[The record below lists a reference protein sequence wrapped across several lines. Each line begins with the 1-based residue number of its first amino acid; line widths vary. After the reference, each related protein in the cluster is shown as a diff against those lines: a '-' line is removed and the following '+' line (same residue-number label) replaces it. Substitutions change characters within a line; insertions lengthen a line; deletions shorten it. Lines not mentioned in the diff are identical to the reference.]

1 MGIFNEQSFDHPF
14 VRGIQGA
21 PGVGFSLTA
30 DGNYDMNKK
39 KLTNVGAPS
48 NNTDAA
54 TRKYVD
60 DNSSGSPKTS
70 VLTVDSNIDMN
81 KKYRITNLSTPLD
94 GKEPPTKDYVDNTF
108 LDRDGSYSMKG
119 NLNMDNNKMVNVG
132 APTANDDAA
141 NKSYVDTKVT
151 NTMSS
156 AATKQELANYLK
168 KDGTDTMK
176 GSLDMANNRIF
187 HLPNPTGTQQPTPF
201 GFTEARY
208 LQVTGTNKMLG
219 NLNMDSKGIINLK
232 TPTSNTDAATK
243 KYVDDNTGA
252 PDLSDYLEKDGS
264 VAMTGNLNLNSH
276 EIDNLSNPSTD
287 KQAANRGWVR
297 KQIEGLDHH
306 SGEAQIGVFNIT
318 PPARPTTM
326 YLQYIGRSSPTV
338 DFVLTTSAPGQAL
351 ASFAPTANSYIN
363 KIEFQFGSRNINVDF
378 LFFIPRDSFHS
389 NSVFWVSGNRTGT
402 WSLNIHKSWN
412 YNMSGVKLRTHNN
425 NNHSAITCRVFFD
438 LPKAITKP
446 LGRIEINTPDIV
458 ISGVLKDDVNLGGN
472 KIENLGVPTQGN
484 EAATKSYVDNL
495 VQHATV
501 QPSHY
506 KDEFAY
512 LMSSAS
518 QWTDEIDTR
527 TSFVI
532 KSIGDLGP
540 KNGNF
545 HDYNLKVIKMGINK
559 DSQGGYKYKMGINFY
574 RLTKNTDYTLCLEIL
589 NSEYALWHK
598 SQISVDKGT
607 STGLSIGNVSIR
619 KLSHR
624 YTQSNGSPKFMY
636 YHRIIVNFRKLAVGN
651 RFFLHFLVNIP
662 QDGTDLAIYP
672 NQFTG
677 VYIIAYGIV
686 GTFSNIDP
694 DKVYDFHTAYDIKPT
709 EVTYNVD
716 INVNQH
722 SIKGIK
728 LDPNDMSSAATMG
741 QIRGLTKHT
750 LGNMYREI
758 FEEIY
763 DFTNAANYKL
773 STTSS
778 GIVFSKLSSSSGIT
792 ARELNIPNKTIDD
805 IRKEG
810 LNIANYDISFFPP
823 VGITKYTLCLIFYH
837 WRNRKFYINK
847 RDKNSLTNL
856 IGLVYNNLNN
866 KIFLSVNKLISS
878 FTMPSDFN
886 GKKIVI
892 WLTENFNANIT
903 KVKISNYSA
912 ILSLQ
917 AVRYTNQQEIMFN
930 TEDGVISKIMFSPNF
945 YDTDS
950 DQYHKVMLQEKLNGS
965 YID

>member
-14 VRGIQGA
+14 AKGIPGA

-48 NNTDAA
+48 NTTDAA
-54 TRKYVD
+54 TKKYVD
-60 DNSSGSPKTS
+60 DNSSGSPSTS
-70 VLTVDSNIDMN
+70 RLTVDSNIDMKN
-81 KKYRITNLSTPLD
+81 TYRITNLSTPLD
-94 GKEPPTKDYVDNTF
+94 AKEPPTKEYVDNTF
-108 LDRDGSYSMKG
+108 LDRDGSYPMKG
-119 NLNMDNNKMVNVG
+119 DLNMDNNKMVKVG

-168 KDGTDTMK
+168 KDGTDSMK

-187 HLPNPTGTQQPTPF
+187 NLPTPTGPKQPTPLA
-201 GFTEARY
+201 FTDLKY
-208 LQVTGTNKMLG
+208 LHVSGTNKMTN
-219 NLNMDSKGIINLK
+219 NLNMDNKKIINLRP
-232 TPTSNTDAATK
+232 PTSDTDAATK

-252 PDLSDYLEKDGS
+252 PDLSDYLEKDGT

-276 EIDNLSNPSTD
+276 EIDNLSDPTTD

-297 KQIEGLDHH
+297 KQIERLDHH
-306 SGEAQIGVFNIT
+306 SGEASSGVFTIT
-318 PPARPTTM
+318 DPARPTTM
-326 YLQYIGRSSPTV
+326 YLQYISGGSASPQSPPTV

-351 ASFAPTANSYIN
+351 ASFAPTANTYVN
-363 KIEFQFGSRNINVDF
+363 KIEFQFGSRNVNVDF
-378 LFFIPRDSFHS
+378 LFFIPRDNNHS

-472 KIENLGVPTQGN
+472 KIENLGTPTQGN

-501 QPSHY
+501 EPSHY

-512 LMSSAS
+512 LMSSGA
-518 QWTDEIDTR
+518 QWTDETDGGN
-527 TSFVI
+527 SFVI

-559 DSQGGYKYKMGINFY
+559 YSQGGYKYKMGINFY
-574 RLTKNTDYTLCLEIL
+574 RLNANTDYTLCLEIL

-619 KLSHR
+619 KLYHR
-624 YTQSNGSPKFMY
+624 YIQSNGSPKFMY
-636 YHRIIVNFRKLAVGN
+636 YHRIIVNFRKLSTGN
-651 RFFLHFLVNIP
+651 KFFLHFLVNIP
-662 QDGTDLAIYP
+662 QDGTDLAFYP

-686 GTFSNIDP
+686 GTISNIDP

-709 EVTYNVD
+709 EVVYNVD
-716 INVNQH
+716 INANQKE
-722 SIKGIK
+722 ITNIK
-728 LDPNDMSSAATMG
+728 LDRQNDNSAATVA
-741 QIRGLTKHT
+741 LVKEVAPFTKNA
-750 LGNMYREI
+750 LYRLYFSEV
-758 FEEIY
+758 Y
-763 DFTNAANYKL
+763 DFTHANSYGINIG
-773 STTSS
+773 SS
-778 GIVFSKLSSSSGIT
+778 GVIINSVKPNITLPPNKDLDEIEKDGLHVNGYDVTFSPTHSSKSTLCIVFT
-792 ARELNIPNKTIDD
+792 
-805 IRKEG
+805 
-810 LNIANYDISFFPP
+810 
-823 VGITKYTLCLIFYH
+823 H
-837 WRNRKFYINK
+837 WRNRSFTLTKYLSTNNNILVKLNYDKTNNKVTLTINK
-847 RDKNSLTNL
+847 ATQN
-856 IGLVYNNLNN
+856 
-866 KIFLSVNKLISS
+866 
-878 FTMPSDFN
+878 FTMLSEFS
-886 GKKIVI
+886 GKIIVL
-892 WLTENFNANIT
+892 WLTENFDSNVT
-903 KVKISNYSA
+903 KVKISNYSGT
-912 ILSLQ
+912 LTTP
-917 AVRYTNQQEIMFN
+917 AVFYNVNQRWKFK
-930 TEDGVISKIMFSPNF
+930 TEDGVLNKLMYSPNF
-945 YDTDS
+945 YDDDS
-950 DQYHKVMLQEKLNGS
+950 EQYHKVMLQEKLNGS
-965 YID
+965 YIV